1 MLEKG
6 SEAVECVTEAVKLLE
21 VFLEFFIGR
30 LWNVLYSFNLL
41 ISKHSHEDYLYS
53 YREVTCKHVPGII
66 FYLVLFQITFYQMY
80 TSYKFSLFNTDFQ
93 DSKLTNAGRGSSLNI
108 RGCVECDA
116 SIMEGRK
123 LLFGAVGAISGK
135 TSLLIVFDQE
145 I

>member
-66 FYLVLFQITFYQMY
+66 FYLVLFQITFY
-80 TSYKFSLFNTDFQ
+80 
-93 DSKLTNAGRGSSLNI
+93 
-108 RGCVECDA
+108 
-116 SIMEGRK
+116 
-123 LLFGAVGAISGK
+123 
-135 TSLLIVFDQE
+135 
-145 I
+145 